1 MDTGMV
7 HDVSVLFLG
16 IAIGMPL
23 GAGLNA
29 LLKRKVVPVLIRHG
43 WR

>member
-1 MDTGMV
+1 MDISMV
-7 HDVSVLFLG
+7 HDLGVLLLG

-23 GAGLNA
+23 GVGLNA
-29 LLKRKVVPVLIRHG
+29 WLKVKVVPVLIRHG